1 MGSLIGA
8 KSPCP
13 PSLRVQPCPELN
25 AAFPLD
31 TQHSLEPIDPCVMG
45 CEDDNSWIILF
56 SRITGVLWVSLAFF
70 TTSKALLGQV
80 FQTGHLFC
88 AKTLTDTS
96 RLTSKPAG
104 DWHSFILF
112 LIKLD

>member
-1 MGSLIGA
+1 MGLAGSLIGA

-13 PSLRVQPCPELN
+13 PLRVQPCPELN

-56 SRITGVLWVSLAFF
+56 SRITGVLWVSFFFSLTPREELCFFFVFFSFFF
-70 TTSKALLGQV
+70 TLEFAV
-80 FQTGHLFC
+80 
-88 AKTLTDTS
+88 
-96 RLTSKPAG
+96 
-104 DWHSFILF
+104 
-112 LIKLD
+112 

>member
-1 MGSLIGA
+1 M
-8 KSPCP
+8 KSIVTDVWRC
-13 PSLRVQPCPELN
+13 
-25 AAFPLD
+25 
-31 TQHSLEPIDPCVMG
+31 H
-45 CEDDNSWIILF
+45 
-56 SRITGVLWVSLAFF
+56 GVLWVSLAFF